1 MLNTNT
7 QGQEDRVTGQ
17 VTKKSTQRNE
27 EKKLDYKDHI
37 LTQPETTLNL

>member
-27 EKKLDYKDHI
+27 VEKTGLQRSHSY
-37 LTQPETTLNL
+37 TT